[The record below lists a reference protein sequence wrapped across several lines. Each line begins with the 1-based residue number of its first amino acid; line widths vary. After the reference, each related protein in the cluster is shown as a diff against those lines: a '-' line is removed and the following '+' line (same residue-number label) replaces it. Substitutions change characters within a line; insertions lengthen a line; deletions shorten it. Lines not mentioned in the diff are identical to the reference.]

1 LRAHLPTLVSCLLA
15 ASVSAAGSARLVYA
29 APDGCPSQEQW
40 RQLVAARI
48 GKDPFVVDGRT
59 LVRVTINRPET
70 GWTAEVVV
78 ESPGSPT
85 RRRTLTADECFDL
98 AEATAVTVALSV
110 EAIIKKP
117 DPQPVVETVAPVP
130 VPTPAPT
137 PPEPPALTWSLG
149 AGLGVMAGVAPS
161 AIPVVRA
168 EGRARA
174 TWWSLGL
181 EGRFHWPLTTALPGG
196 FELAAGS
203 LTGALVPCGHYRWFR
218 ACVDVAIG
226 GLHLEGA
233 NVLQARGGWVFHAS
247 GGLRIGLM
255 IPFNDTISA
264 GLMAEGQ
271 VAFMRT
277 SAVLVTEQG
286 FNRVWTYP
294 LVGGGGTAVLSIRL

>member
-1 LRAHLPTLVSCLLA
+1 LKNKQPLS
-15 ASVSAAGSARLVYA
+15 
-29 APDGCPSQEQW
+29 
-40 RQLVAARI
+40 
-48 GKDPFVVDGRT
+48 
-59 LVRVTINRPET
+59 PEN
-70 GWTAEVVV
+70 
-78 ESPGSPT
+78 
-85 RRRTLTADECFDL
+85 DF
-98 AEATAVTVALSV
+98 
-110 EAIIKKP
+110 
-117 DPQPVVETVAPVP
+117 APVLAGEP
-130 VPTPAPT
+130 QHGGRVGHAAKAPAVRLN
-137 PPEPPALTWSLG
+137 ARHARAKRLG

-203 LTGALVPCGHYRWFR
+203 LTVALVPCGHYRWFR